1 MRRGLKIAAI
11 SILVFLGI
19 VITLDI
25 FSPHTA
31 WYFVALAFPQDVKRQ
46 VLSSH
51 DRIDGPFGGE
61 YHASDLQ
68 VFEDGKVIYA
78 EEASE
83 SMGGKPE
90 HSTYQA
96 TLSSDEMRR
105 LAEFLNSREIRS
117 LPTNI
122 SSKTRPIDF
131 FWQKSVEINRLDKT
145 QKVQIENFYPFLNLN
160 GLVYPKALIELEC
173 RLQDI
178 KTEVTKRSQP
188 NDESNWCKELLEER
202 SETSVQSAQAGCRED
217 ESQPTIVAGEGWGP
231 VRIGAAS
238 KAVDAFLGDGQAG
251 KRYSHVY
258 FKDYPRKG
266 IQVSFENTSDT
277 IHAIYFY
284 NGQRNGERIG
294 AFCGHTNTGVNWRSS
309 VDEVKK
315 IYGHPDAEFSGAYSG
330 VTWQR
335 VVFDGIDFRFENGK
349 LVRIG
354 IPGN

>member
-1 MRRGLKIAAI
+1 MRPIYLTAI
-11 SILVFLGI
+11 L
-19 VITLDI
+19 
-25 FSPHTA
+25 
-31 WYFVALAFPQDVKRQ
+31 FVALVFHQDVKRH

-61 YHASDLQ
+61 YHVSDLQ

-78 EEASE
+78 EEGTK

-105 LAEFLNSREIRS
+105 LAALLDSRDIRS
-117 LPTNI
+117 LPTKI

-160 GLVYPKALIELEC
+160 GLVYPKGLIQLEC

-188 NDESNWCKELLEER
+188 NDEGNWCKELLEGS
-202 SETSVQSAQAGCRED
+202 SETSVQSAQADCRED
-217 ESQPTIVAGEGWGP
+217 KSQPTIVAGEGWGP

-238 KAVDAFLGDGQAG
+238 KAVVAFLGDGQPG
-251 KRYSHVY
+251 SRYSSGY
-258 FKDYPRKG
+258 FKEYPRKG
-266 IQVSFENTSDT
+266 VQVSFENTSNT
-277 IHAIYFY
+277 VHAIYFY
-284 NGQRNGERIG
+284 NGQRDSRRFEV
-294 AFCGHTNTGVNWRSS
+294 FCGHTNNGINWQSS
-309 VDEVKK
+309 VDEVEKA
-315 IYGHPDAEFSGAYSG
+315 YGRPTAEFSGANTG
-330 VTWQR
+330 DTWQR
-335 VVFDGIDFRFENGK
+335 LVFDGIDFRFENGK